1 MRHLKVDTQI
11 VWNVYQLLNKKLN
24 NYVKRSATTVCTTMK
39 WRRKCITVR
48 LLFDLFFHFKKTK
61 VQNILTEEEL
71 KRLHQMRFGQ
81 VGYNYDN
88 PNQKN
93 PEIKDDEDSEEP
105 DEVFVPVPNFEI
117 PTNIVLPD
125 TMKEHAIIEKT
136 AKFISTQ
143 GAQMEIL
150 IKTKQ
155 ANNSQFDF
163 LNHNSRLFNYYR
175 HILSSMKN
183 GVYPFNEA
191 KDGESDFIYYFI
203 FLLSV

>member
-1 MRHLKVDTQI
+1 M
-11 VWNVYQLLNKKLN
+11 
-24 NYVKRSATTVCTTMK
+24 
-39 WRRKCITVR
+39 
-48 LLFDLFFHFKKTK
+48 
-61 VQNILTEEEL
+61 

-93 PEIKDDEDSEEP
+93 PEVKDDEDSEEP

-117 PTNIVLPD
+117 PANIVLPD

-155 ANNSQFDF
+155 ANNLQFDF
-163 LNHNSRLFNYYR
+163 LNHNSRLFSYYR

-183 GVYPFNEA
+183 GVYPFNEP
-191 KDGESDFIYYFI
+191 KDGESDFKFSYVF
-203 FLLSV
+203 FLLLNVGNMNSNFICCVWD